1 MSLKDEMVKLARTA
15 GGSFKTR
22 SDRESIAG
30 RFADHLKNDLNIQI
44 KLVDQIKIA
53 HVEKFVEHRLN
64 EGISKRTMQNEMASV
79 RSVLREAGR
88 DQILTQERLT
98 NKSLGIDGACREGT
112 KTALP
117 EERYREFIRKAEERD
132 VGVACAI
139 GLGRELG
146 LRAEESAQ
154 SFKSLQTW
162 NRQLASGEKKLTVV
176 FGTKTGRSREIFVH
190 DSCRERV
197 VNAIKNAL
205 AISAKNGGSLIDKPN
220 LKTAMDKLHNEVR
233 AVGMKGKESFHS
245 LRYAFAQQQI
255 KGYIEKGYSY
265 KESLSLTSQDL
276 GHGDGR
282 GHYIQHVYSR

>member
-117 EERYREFIRKAEERD
+117 EERYRNLYVRLKSEM
-132 VGVACAI
+132 
-139 GLGRELG
+139 
-146 LRAEESAQ
+146 SA
-154 SFKSLQTW
+154 LHV
-162 NRQLASGEKKLTVV
+162 LL
-176 FGTKTGRSREIFVH
+176 
-190 DSCRERV
+190 
-197 VNAIKNAL
+197 AL
-205 AISAKNGGSLIDKPN
+205 AGNWVYARKSR
-220 LKTAMDKLHNEVR
+220 HNHLNR
-233 AVGMKGKESFHS
+233 CK
-245 LRYAFAQQQI
+245 
-255 KGYIEKGYSY
+255 
-265 KESLSLTSQDL
+265 
-276 GHGDGR
+276 HGIGN
-282 GHYIQHVYSR
+282 